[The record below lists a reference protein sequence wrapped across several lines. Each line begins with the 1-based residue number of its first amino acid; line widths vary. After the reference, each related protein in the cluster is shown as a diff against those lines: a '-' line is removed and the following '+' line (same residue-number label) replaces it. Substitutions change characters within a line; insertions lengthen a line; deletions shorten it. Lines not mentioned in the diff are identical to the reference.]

1 MNNFKYTKSIHHKG
15 VNFKTFK
22 YGIWAFQSISYGY
35 LSIKHITFIKNYLQ
49 KNIKKFKQY
58 KFNITLNRISTKK
71 PLDTRMGGGK
81 GVIYDKQ
88 YFLKPGFIFL
98 EFYNI
103 SSEVIFSIYKRIFTK
118 IPIKVR
124 LIKY

>member
-1 MNNFKYTKSIHHKG
+1 MNNFKYTKSIYHKG

-22 YGIWAFQSISYGY
+22 YGTWAFQNITYGS

-58 KFNITLNRISTKK
+58 KFNITLNKISTKK

-81 GVIYDKQ
+81 GIIYDKQ

-103 SSEVIFSIYKRIFTK
+103 SSEVIFSMYKRIFTK